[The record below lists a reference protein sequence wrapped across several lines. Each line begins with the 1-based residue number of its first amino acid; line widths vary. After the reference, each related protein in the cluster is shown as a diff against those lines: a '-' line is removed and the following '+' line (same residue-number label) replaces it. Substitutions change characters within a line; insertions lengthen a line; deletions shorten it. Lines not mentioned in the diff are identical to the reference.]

1 MSDPRHEG
9 THPVGDRPG
18 GRHERPA
25 AVLFDRDG
33 TLIEDVP
40 YNSDPRLVR
49 VLPGVPEALRLLRAA
64 GIPTAVVSNQSG
76 VGRGLL
82 TENQVRLV
90 NARVDDALGGFG
102 TWVYCPHH
110 PYAGCHCRKPKPGLV
125 IEAARRLAV
134 PAEKCVVIGDIG
146 ADVLAAQAAGARA
159 VLVPNAVTRPEEV
172 TAAPCTAPDVLSAVR
187 LLLGHGPET
196 APVPVAETW
205 GWDR

>member
-1 MSDPRHEG
+1 MTEAPHDGASLADG
-9 THPVGDRPG
+9 RPG

-49 VLPGVPEALRLLRAA
+49 ILPGVPEALRLLRDA

-82 TENQVRLV
+82 TEQQVRLV

-102 TWVYCPHH
+102 TWVYCPHR
-110 PYAGCHCRKPKPGLV
+110 PDAGCHCRKPKPGLV

-159 VLVPNAVTRPEEV
+159 VLVPNAVTRREEI
-172 TAAPCTAPDVLSAVR
+172 TAAPCTAPDVLTAVR
-187 LLLGHGPET
+187 QLLGPLPEA
-196 APVPVAETW
+196 APVVAETW

>member
-1 MSDPRHEG
+1 MTESPHDG
-9 THPVGDRPG
+9 ASLADGRPG

-82 TENQVRLV
+82 TEQQVRLV

-102 TWVYCPHH
+102 TWVYCPHS
-110 PYAGCHCRKPKPGLV
+110 PDAGCLCRKPKPGLV

-172 TAAPCTAPDVLSAVR
+172 TAAPCTAPDVLTAVR
-187 LLLGHGPET
+187 ELLGHGPET
-196 APVPVAETW
+196 APVPITETW

>member
-1 MSDPRHEG
+1 MTESPHEG
-9 THPVGDRPG
+9 ASLAEGRPALP
-18 GRHERPA
+18 HERPA

-40 YNSDPRLVR
+40 YNGDPRLVR

-82 TENQVRLV
+82 TEQQVRLV

-102 TWVYCPHH
+102 TWVYCPHS
-110 PYAGCHCRKPKPGLV
+110 PEAGCHCRKPRPGLV

-159 VLVPNAVTRPEEV
+159 VLVPNAVTRHEEV
-172 TAAPCTAPDVLSAVR
+172 AAAPCTAPDVLTAVR
-187 LLLGHGPET
+187 QLLGPGPET
-196 APVPVAETW
+196 APVAAETW